1 MKEKSDMN
9 FSLRDYIKNAIIS
22 QIRQKQ
28 KDMTDSQLILNAAG
42 WHNKGVLTIED
53 LEEIQTA
60 LNNQNQ

>member
-1 MKEKSDMN
+1 MN

>member
-1 MKEKSDMN
+1 MD
-9 FSLRDYIKNAIIS
+9 FSLRDFIKNAIMS
-22 QIRQKQ
+22 EIRRTQRN
-28 KDMTDSQLILNAAG
+28 MTDSQLILNAAG